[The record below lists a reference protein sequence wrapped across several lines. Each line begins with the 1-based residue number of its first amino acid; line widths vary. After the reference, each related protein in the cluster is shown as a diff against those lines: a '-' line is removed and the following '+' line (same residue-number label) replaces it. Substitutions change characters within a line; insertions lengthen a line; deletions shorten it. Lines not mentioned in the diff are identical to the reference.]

1 MTMPRSFGDSP
12 RSRRTRQSVVQR
24 ACLLVGALAIATAS
38 AQAQTPP
45 AQTPPATPPAAPAAA
60 PAAGPQQRPQAYQ
73 PPANGRK
80 RILII
85 AQTMGWHHD
94 SISDSLA
101 VLVKL
106 GLDSNLYDAEIR
118 TDSEWITK
126 QRVNPMRKNLIQYDA
141 IVFCSTTGELPMSD
155 EQKADL
161 MSFVKDEGKGFVGIH
176 AALDTFYKWPEYGE
190 MIGGYFD
197 GHPWNTFD
205 APVIIEDPTFPAVKH
220 FTSKTLVLRDE
231 MYQPKAWSREKVNV
245 IMRLDDTK
253 LDYSK
258 AKNARADRDFAIT
271 WSKMHGKGRVFYSS
285 LGHTRESWQDPQVQK
300 MYLEAIRWVLGGSEG
315 STTSHP
321 KK

>member
-1 MTMPRSFGDSP
+1 MRMTMPGVIQ
-12 RSRRTRQSVVQR
+12 RTSLAGAV
-24 ACLLVGALAIATAS
+24 ALALSAMPIAAG
-38 AQAQTPP
+38 AQTPP
-45 AQTPPATPPAAPAAA
+45 PTPPTAPPAAA
-60 PAAGPQQRPQAYQ
+60 PAGGPQQRPQAYQ

-80 RILII
+80 RILIV

-94 SISDSLA
+94 SISDALA

-106 GLDSNLYDAEIR
+106 GLDSNLYDAEVR

-126 QRVNPMRKNLIQYDA
+126 KRLNPMRKNLVQYDA
-141 IVFCSTTGELPMSD
+141 VVFCSTTGELPMTD

-176 AALDTFYKWPEYGE
+176 AALDTFYQWPEYGE
-190 MIGGYFD
+190 MIGGWFD

-205 APVIIEDPTFPAVKH
+205 APVIIEDPSFPAVKH
-220 FTSKTLVLRDE
+220 FKGTTLTLKDE
-231 MYQPKAWSREKVNV
+231 MYQPKSWSREKVNV
-245 IMRLDDTK
+245 IMRLDDSK

-285 LGHTRESWQDPQVQK
+285 LGHTRESWQDPNIQK

-315 STTSHP
+315 STASHP

>member
-1 MTMPRSFGDSP
+1 MRMTMPRSRGVKLG
-12 RSRRTRQSVVQR
+12 VVQR
-24 ACLLVGALAIATAS
+24 SWLVAGALALATAA

-45 AQTPPATPPAAPAAA
+45 PTPPPAAPAAA
-60 PAAGPQQRPQAYQ
+60 PAAGAQPPAPRYQ

-106 GLDSNLYDAEIR
+106 GLDANLYDAEIR
-118 TDSEWITK
+118 TDSEWLTK
-126 QRVNPMRKNLIQYDA
+126 KRLNPMRKNLVQYDA
-141 IVFCSTTGELPMSD
+141 IVFCSTTGELPLTE
-155 EQKADL
+155 EQKADF
-161 MSFVKDEGKGFVGIH
+161 MSFIRDEGKGFVGIH
-176 AALDTFYKWPEYGE
+176 AALDTFYNWPEYGE

-220 FTSKTLVLRDE
+220 FKSKTLVLHDE
-231 MYQPKAWSREKVNV
+231 MYQPKSWSREKVNV
-245 IMRLDDTK
+245 IMRLDDSK
-253 LDYSK
+253 LDY
-258 AKNARADRDFAIT
+258 AKTPKARADRDFAIT

-285 LGHTRESWQDPQVQK
+285 LGHTREAWQDPQVQT

-315 STTSHP
+315 STATHP
-321 KK
+321 KR

>member
-1 MTMPRSFGDSP
+1 MRMTTPV
-12 RSRRTRQSVVQR
+12 SRGHKPGVVQR
-24 ACLLVGALAIATAS
+24 SWLVAGALALATAA

-45 AQTPPATPPAAPAAA
+45 PTPPATPAAA
-60 PAAGPQQRPQAYQ
+60 PAGQAPAQRYQ

-94 SISDSLA
+94 SISDALA
-101 VLVKL
+101 VLVKM

-118 TDSEWITK
+118 TDSEWLTRK
-126 QRVNPMRKNLIQYDA
+126 PLNPMRKNLVQYDA
-141 IVFCSTTGELPMSD
+141 VVFCSTTGELPLTE
-155 EQKADL
+155 EQKADF
-161 MSFVKDEGKGFVGIH
+161 MSFVRDEGKGFVGIH
-176 AALDTFYKWPEYGE
+176 AALDTFYNWPEYGE

-205 APVIIEDPTFPAVKH
+205 APVIIEDPGFPAVKH
-220 FTSKTLVLRDE
+220 FTSKTLVLKDE
-231 MYQPKAWSREKVNV
+231 MYQPKSWSREKVNV
-245 IMRLDDTK
+245 IMRLDDSK

-258 AKNARADRDFAIT
+258 TPKARADRDFAIT

-315 STTSHP
+315 STATHP
-321 KK
+321 KR

>member
-1 MTMPRSFGDSP
+1 MWSNGRGSSP
-12 RSRRTRQSVVQR
+12 ERF
-24 ACLLVGALAIATAS
+24 ALATGA

-45 AQTPPATPPAAPAAA
+45 PAPPAAPAAA
-60 PAAGPQQRPQAYQ
+60 PAGQPPPQRYQ

-94 SISDSLA
+94 SISDALA
-101 VLVKL
+101 VLVKM

-118 TDSEWITK
+118 TDSEWLTK
-126 QRVNPMRKNLIQYDA
+126 KRLNPMRKNLVQYDA
-141 IVFCSTTGELPMSD
+141 VVFCSTTGELPLTE
-155 EQKADL
+155 EQKADF
-161 MSFVKDEGKGFVGIH
+161 MSFVRDEGKGFVGIH
-176 AALDTFYKWPEYGE
+176 AALDTFYNWPEYGE

-205 APVIIEDPTFPAVKH
+205 APVIIEDPGFPAVKH
-220 FTSKTLVLRDE
+220 FKGTSLVLKDE
-231 MYQPKAWSREKVNV
+231 MYQPKSWSREKVNV
-245 IMRLDDTK
+245 IMRLDDSK
-253 LDYSK
+253 LDYAK
-258 AKNARADRDFAIT
+258 APKARADRDFAIT

-315 STTSHP
+315 STATHP
-321 KK
+321 KR